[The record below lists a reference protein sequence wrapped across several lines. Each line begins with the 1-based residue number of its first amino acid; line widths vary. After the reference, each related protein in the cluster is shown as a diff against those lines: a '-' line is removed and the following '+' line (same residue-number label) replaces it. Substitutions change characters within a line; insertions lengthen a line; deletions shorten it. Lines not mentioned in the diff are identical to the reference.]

1 VSAAKPQRGVVHY
14 LGLGLS
20 AGLLALVGLLALI
33 LIVVPFA
40 SGSTPMTILT
50 SSMEPR
56 LPPGTLI
63 VVKPTPAEKITVG
76 DAMTYQIRSGDPAVV
91 THRVISVSSSS
102 DGSFSFITQGD
113 NNDSPD
119 ENPVIEAQIRGVVW
133 YSVPWVGYV
142 STVVN
147 GQNRSWIVP
156 ALAIALL
163 AYAAYLLLSAIVGA
177 VRNKRRAGVEP
188 SDSPQPDETDAEAPA
203 TEPADDAEV
212 AASAIDPR

>member
-1 VSAAKPQRGVVHY
+1 MSAAKPQRGVAHY

-119 ENPVIEAQIRGVVW
+119 ETPVIEAQIRGVVW

-156 ALAIALL
+156 ALALALL
-163 AYAAYLLLSAIVGA
+163 GYAAYLLLGAIVGA

-188 SDSPQPDETDAEAPA
+188 SDSAQPDETDAAAPV
-203 TEPADDAEV
+203 TERADGTEV
-212 AASAIDPR
+212 AASVIDPR